1 MSTVGM
7 GVFRFWFRLDGWG
20 KVNMSLKTEEVRE
33 DEFVNAEVMGPCR
46 ADDYIR
52 VISAENG

>member
-1 MSTVGM
+1 MSRTSGGLEMSTVGM

-33 DEFVNAEVMGPCR
+33 DEFVNAEAMR
-46 ADDYIR
+46 
-52 VISAENG
+52 